1 VADKF
6 DALVLGAGFV
16 GLGAALALQARGRSV
31 ALMDRLGG
39 AAGETSFGNSGIVQ
53 SEAVYPYTFP
63 RRPSELLAAALNR
76 DPRAHIRHEAL
87 PALAPALWRYYRA
100 SAAAPRERS
109 ARGLRALVAEAVGVH
124 RELIAAAGAGAL
136 IRESGWIKVFRTP
149 AGLARGIADAEE
161 TRKFGVPF
169 EVLDRDGLLAREP
182 HMSGSLIGAVQ
193 FGDPITTSDPNA
205 LGRAYLDLFIA
216 RGGAFVQGD
225 AATLAPSGEGWSAAG
240 IQARDAVVALGPW
253 SATLAQRLGYRL
265 PFFVKRG
272 YHMHYAPRGNA
283 GLSRPV
289 LDFERGY
296 LVTPMARGLRLTTG
310 AEFARPDDPP
320 SPAHLDRV
328 EPFARE
334 IYPIAERRDATPWM
348 GARPCLPD
356 MLPVV
361 GAAPRH
367 KGLWFDFAHQHLGLT
382 LGPISG
388 RLLAEL
394 MTGEAPFTDPA
405 PYALA
410 RF

>member
-216 RGGAFVQGD
+216 RG
-225 AATLAPSGEGWSAAG
+225 LARSF
-240 IQARDAVVALGPW
+240 R
-253 SATLAQRLGYRL
+253 
-265 PFFVKRG
+265 
-272 YHMHYAPRGNA
+272 
-283 GLSRPV
+283 
-289 LDFERGY
+289 
-296 LVTPMARGLRLTTG
+296 
-310 AEFARPDDPP
+310 
-320 SPAHLDRV
+320 
-328 EPFARE
+328 
-334 IYPIAERRDATPWM
+334 ATPRRSRRRARA
-348 GARPCLPD
+348 GARPGYRRATLWWRWGRGRRRWRSGWAIGCRSSSS
-356 MLPVV
+356 
-361 GAAPRH
+361 AAITCIMRRAATPGSAARCS
-367 KGLWFDFAHQHLGLT
+367 T
-382 LGPISG
+382 LSAAIW
-388 RLLAEL
+388 
-394 MTGEAPFTDPA
+394 
-405 PYALA
+405 
-410 RF
+410 